1 MTDATRPNRKRLPD
15 LRPAA
20 HHQRALNLALVALD
34 AASVRA
40 RPTEMAHRLAEV
52 AKCLTRMDDLR
63 SADAYLARALGWAA
77 LIPGAAGDGM
87 RADLLC
93 TQAELA
99 CQAADR
105 HDEQVEAQAEAGD
118 DDLPAAPEP
127 RADRERVRDLALE
140 AAVLSAR
147 GSDPMWEVKL
157 LLRASDVLDRCGEHD
172 DAVAMQNRAMAL
184 MGLMNADAP
193 AAPAIP
199 PSRDALRVAGP
210 SSLM

>member
-1 MTDATRPNRKRLPD
+1 MTEPNRRATKRPPD

-52 AKCLTRMDDLR
+52 AKCLQRMDDLR
-63 SADAYLARALGWAA
+63 SADAYLERALVWVA
-77 LIPGAAGDGM
+77 LIPAGAADAM

-99 CQAADR
+99 CHAADR
-105 HDEQVEAQAEAGD
+105 HDEQVEALAEAGD
-118 DDLPAAPEP
+118 EDLPAVPEA
-127 RADRERVRDLALE
+127 RADRERVRDLATE
-140 AAVLSAR
+140 AALLSGR
-147 GSDPMWEVKL
+147 GCDPMWEVKL

-172 DAVAMQNRAMAL
+172 GAVAMQNRAMAL
-184 MGLMNADAP
+184 MGLMNPDTA